1 MTRKTNDTN
10 SEPAPVDGRTL
21 EGTEWADRPVDPDL
35 HSDLDYE
42 LVNWEV
48 VPNSRDDKKVFLPIE
63 ESMLKDEAF
72 IVAEPEACCDLG
84 TKL

>member
-1 MTRKTNDTN
+1 MTRETNDTDSN
-10 SEPAPVDGRTL
+10 LPQINEQSL
-21 EGTEWADRPVDPDL
+21 EGTAWEGRPVDPDL

-42 LVNWEV
+42 LVNWEI
-48 VPNSRDDKKVFLPIE
+48 VPNSCDDKKVFLPIE
-63 ESMLKDEAF
+63 ESMLRDEAF

>member
-1 MTRKTNDTN
+1 MTRKTNDTDGEHQ
-10 SEPAPVDGRTL
+10 SPAAQTL
-21 EGTEWADRPVDPDL
+21 DGTEWENRPIDPDL

-42 LVNWEV
+42 LVTWEV
-48 VPNSRDDKKVFLPIE
+48 VPNSCDDKKVFLPIE

>member
-1 MTRKTNDTN
+1 MTHETNDT
-10 SEPAPVDGRTL
+10 DGEHRSDDEQTL
-21 EGTEWADRPVDPDL
+21 DGTEWADRPIDPDL

-48 VPNSRDDKKVFLPIE
+48 VPNSVDDKQVFLPIE